1 MPNDVAS
8 RYDKL
13 VNSYRVSSKRRI
25 VHRFRIATGDGRFI
39 ERIKEFRWS
48 NNNKNMEC
56 HFCKKD
62 YVREFKEGDRFKC
75 GFCKKIFSIKAGTPF
90 QNSRLSLE
98 TWFKAIKLLQRDKNT
113 SSIKLSQELKITQK
127 TAWMMIKKLKCF
139 ERGKYLGMDTNVR

>member
-1 MPNDVAS
+1 MPKDVAS

-13 VNSYRVSSKRRI
+13 VNSHRVISKRKL
-25 VHRFRIATGDGRFI
+25 VHKFKLLTGEGRYVK
-39 ERIKEFRWS
+39 RIKDFRWS

-62 YVREFKEGDRFKC
+62 YVCEFKEGDGFKC

-90 QNSRLSLE
+90 QDSRLSLE
-98 TWFKAIKLLQRDKNT
+98 TWFKAIKLLQQNKNM

-127 TAWMMIKKLKCF
+127 TAWMMIKRLKTF
-139 ERGKYLGMDTNVR
+139 ERGKYLGMDTFIR